1 MGKKTDMAASAAQLF
16 AREGL
21 RGIGVD
27 HIGASVG
34 ASTRTLYKHFGSRDG
49 LVIAALESRHAAFM
63 VLLQHDDAAIGTV
76 GSLFDTL
83 EQWSNEFGA
92 SGCLLLR
99 AGNEY
104 RGANDDIVALV
115 RGQKSA
121 FFKEITRRVKH
132 ALGHDDPLLSSQIWI
147 LFEGATAIASLDDTA
162 VIGAARA
169 AAASL
174 MAHAGK
180 RSEA

>member
-1 MGKKTDMAASAAQLF
+1 MDKKTDMAASAAQLF

-76 GSLFDTL
+76 ESLFDTL

-115 RGQKSA
+115 HGQKAA

-147 LFEGATAIASLDDTA
+147 LFEGATAIASLDNTA
-162 VIGAARA
+162 VIGVARA

>member
-1 MGKKTDMAASAAQLF
+1 MDKKTDMAASAAQLF

-63 VLLQHDDAAIGTV
+63 AVLHRDDGEVGTV
-76 GSLFDTL
+76 ESLFDTL
-83 EQWSNEFGA
+83 EQWSAEFGA

-99 AGNEY
+99 AGSEY

-115 RGQKSA
+115 RRQKEV
-121 FFKEITRRVKH
+121 FFQEVARRVSH

-147 LFEGATAIASLDDTA
+147 LFEGATAIASLDNTV
-162 VIGAARA
+162 VIHAARA
-169 AAASL
+169 AAGSL
-174 MAHAGK
+174 LAQAGQH
-180 RSEA
+180 SEA

>member
-1 MGKKTDMAASAAQLF
+1 MDKKTDIAASAAQLF

-27 HIGASVG
+27 HIGANVG

-49 LVIAALESRHAAFM
+49 LVMAALESRHAAFM
-63 VLLQHDDAAIGTV
+63 AVLHRDDGDVGTV
-76 GSLFDTL
+76 ESLFDTL
-83 EQWSNEFGA
+83 EQWSAEFGA

-104 RGANDDIVALV
+104 RGANDDIVTLV
-115 RGQKSA
+115 RGQKTS
-121 FFKEITRRVKH
+121 FFKEIARRVKH

-147 LFEGATAIASLDDTA
+147 LFEGATAIASLDNTA

-180 RSEA
+180 HSEA

>member
-1 MGKKTDMAASAAQLF
+1 MDKKTDMAASAAQLF

-27 HIGASVG
+27 HISACVG

-63 VLLQHDDAAIGTV
+63 ALLQHDDAAIGSIA
-76 GSLFDTL
+76 SLFDTL
-83 EQWSNEFGA
+83 ERWSAEFGA

-115 RGQKSA
+115 RRQKAA
-121 FFKEITRRVKH
+121 FFTEITRRVKH

-147 LFEGATAIASLDDTA
+147 LFEGATAIASLDNTA
-162 VIGAARA
+162 IIRAARA

-180 RSEA
+180 HREA

>member
-1 MGKKTDMAASAAQLF
+1 MDKKTEMAAAAAQLF

-63 VLLQHDDAAIGTV
+63 AVLHREDGEVGTV
-76 GSLFDTL
+76 ESLFDTL
-83 EQWSNEFGA
+83 EQWSAEFGA

-104 RGANDDIVALV
+104 RGANDDVVALV
-115 RGQKSA
+115 RGQKAA
-121 FFKEITRRVKH
+121 FFKEIARRVKH

-147 LFEGATAIASLDDTA
+147 LFEGATAIASLDNTA

-180 RSEA
+180 HSEA

>member
-1 MGKKTDMAASAAQLF
+1 MDKKTDMAAAAAQLF

-49 LVIAALESRHAAFM
+49 LVMAALQSRHAAFM
-63 VLLQHDDAAIGTV
+63 AVLQHDDAEIGTV
-76 GSLFDTL
+76 ESLFDTL
-83 EQWSNEFGA
+83 EKWSAEFGA

-99 AGNEY
+99 AGSEY

-115 RGQKSA
+115 RRQKDV
-121 FFKEITRRVKH
+121 FFQEVARRVSH

-147 LFEGATAIASLDDTA
+147 LFEGATAIASLDNTA
-162 VIGAARA
+162 VIRAARA
-169 AAASL
+169 AVTSL
-174 MAHAGK
+174 LAHADK

>member
-1 MGKKTDMAASAAQLF
+1 MDKKTDMAASAAQLF

-27 HIGASVG
+27 HIGASIG

-49 LVIAALESRHAAFM
+49 LVVAALESRHAAFM
-63 VLLQHDDAAIGTV
+63 ALLQHDDAGIGPV
-76 GSLFDTL
+76 EALFTTL
-83 EQWSNEFGA
+83 EQWSAEFGA

-104 RGANDDIVALV
+104 RDANDDIVALV
-115 RGQKSA
+115 RGQKAA
-121 FFKEITRRVKH
+121 FFSEITRRVKH

-162 VIGAARA
+162 VIRAARA
-169 AAASL
+169 AALSL
-174 MAHAGK
+174 LAGAGSH
-180 RSEA
+180 REA

>member
-1 MGKKTDMAASAAQLF
+1 MDKKTTMAAAAAQLF

-27 HIGASVG
+27 HIGATVG

-49 LVIAALESRHAAFM
+49 LVMAALESRHAAFM
-63 VLLQHDDAAIGTV
+63 ALLNHDDAEIDTV
-76 GSLFDTL
+76 ESLFDTL
-83 EQWSNEFGA
+83 ERWSDQFGA

-115 RGQKSA
+115 RGQKAA
-121 FFKEITRRVKH
+121 FFREITRRVSH
-132 ALGHDDPLLSSQIWI
+132 TLGHDDALLSSQIWI
-147 LFEGATAIASLDDTA
+147 LFEGATAIASLDNTT
-162 VIGAARA
+162 VIRAARA
-169 AAASL
+169 AATSL

-180 RSEA
+180 HSET

>member
-1 MGKKTDMAASAAQLF
+1 MDKKTDMAASAAQLF

-49 LVIAALESRHAAFM
+49 LVMAALESRHAAFM
-63 VLLQHDDAAIGTV
+63 ALLQHDDAEIG
-76 GSLFDTL
+76 SIEALFDTL
-83 EQWSNEFGA
+83 DRWSAEFGA

-115 RGQKSA
+115 RGQKAA
-121 FFKEITRRVKH
+121 FFKEIARRVNH

-147 LFEGATAIASLDDTA
+147 LFEGATAIASLDNTA
-162 VIGAARA
+162 VSRAARA
-169 AAASL
+169 AASIL

-180 RSEA
+180 HSEA

>member
-1 MGKKTDMAASAAQLF
+1 MDKKTDIAASAAQLF

-27 HIGASVG
+27 HIGATVG

-49 LVIAALESRHAAFM
+49 LVMAALQSRHAAFM
-63 VLLQHDDAAIGTV
+63 VLLQHDDAEIGTV
-76 GSLFDTL
+76 ESLFDTL
-83 EQWSNEFGA
+83 ERWSNEFGA

-104 RGANDDIVALV
+104 RGVNDDIVTLV
-115 RGQKSA
+115 RGQKAA
-121 FFKEITRRVKH
+121 FFKEIAKRVKH
-132 ALGHDDPLLSSQIWI
+132 VLGHDDPLLSSQIWI
-147 LFEGATAIASLDDTA
+147 LFEGATAIASLDNTA
-162 VIGAARA
+162 AIGAASA

-180 RSEA
+180 HSEA

>member
-1 MGKKTDMAASAAQLF
+1 MDKKTDMAEAAAQLF

-49 LVIAALESRHAAFM
+49 LVMAALESRHAAFM
-63 VLLQHDDAAIGTV
+63 AVLRRDDGEVDTV
-76 GSLFDTL
+76 ESLFDTL
-83 EQWSNEFGA
+83 EQWSAEFGA

-115 RGQKSA
+115 RGQKAA
-121 FFKEITRRVKH
+121 FFKEMARRVKH

-147 LFEGATAIASLDDTA
+147 LFEGATAIASLDNTA
-162 VIGAARA
+162 VIHAARA
-169 AAASL
+169 AAAAL

>member
-1 MGKKTDMAASAAQLF
+1 MDKKTDMAASAAQLF

-27 HIGASVG
+27 HIGATVG

-49 LVIAALESRHAAFM
+49 LVMAALESRHAAFM
-63 VLLQHDDAAIGTV
+63 AVLHHDAADIGTV
-76 GSLFDTL
+76 ESLFDTL
-83 EQWSNEFGA
+83 EQWSAEFGA

-115 RGQKSA
+115 RRQKEA
-121 FFKEITRRVKH
+121 FFQEVARRVNH
-132 ALGHDDPLLSSQIWI
+132 ALGHENPLLSSQIWI
-147 LFEGATAIASLDDTA
+147 LFEGATAIASLNNTA
-162 VIGAARA
+162 AIGAARA
-169 AAASL
+169 AALSL
-174 MAHAGK
+174 IADAG
-180 RSEA
+180 RRREA

>member
-1 MGKKTDMAASAAQLF
+1 MNKKTDMAAAAAQLF

-49 LVIAALESRHAAFM
+49 LVMAALESRHAAFM
-63 VLLQHDDAAIGTV
+63 ALLQHDDAKIGTV
-76 GSLFDTL
+76 ESLFDTL
-83 EQWSNEFGA
+83 EEWSNACGA

-99 AGNEY
+99 AGHEY
-104 RGANDDIVALV
+104 RGANNDIVALV
-115 RGQKSA
+115 RGQKAA

-132 ALGHDDPLLSSQIWI
+132 ALGHHDPLLSSQIWI
-147 LFEGATAIASLDDTA
+147 LFEGATAIASLDNTA
-162 VIGAARA
+162 VIGAARSA
-169 AAASL
+169 AATL
-174 MAHAGK
+174 LAHAGQHN
-180 RSEA
+180 EA